1 MNWNEVADE
10 PRHLPLDMCVS
21 QCGLTVLYHCRDL
34 AVALRKKLGDWFR
47 VVQLL
52 HTGSFG
58 DDQQME
64 EACSAIGD
72 YYADRQKWLVP
83 VLILCYCVALNDSLH
98 SIGWSPGRA
107 SILP

>member
-1 MNWNEVADE
+1 LFDVGSGNHVT
-10 PRHLPLDMCVS
+10 
-21 QCGLTVLYHCRDL
+21 GICRDL

-52 HTGSFG
+52 QTGSFG

-72 YYADRQKWLVP
+72 YYADRQKWS
-83 VLILCYCVALNDSLH
+83 VATFIVYSHRMSLTVFV
-98 SIGWSPGRA
+98 
-107 SILP
+107 